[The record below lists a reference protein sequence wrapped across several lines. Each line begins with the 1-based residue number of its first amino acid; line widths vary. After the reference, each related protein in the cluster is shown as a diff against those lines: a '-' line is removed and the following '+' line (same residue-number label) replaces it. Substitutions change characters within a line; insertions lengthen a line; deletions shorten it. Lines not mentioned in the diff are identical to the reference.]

1 VTIKIFGLNIVE
13 FVRSDAWCGDVES
26 FKPARRWCGDG
37 LLITLLKLKY
47 VVLVLYFSVYYYLCS
62 FNYSLFFCSL
72 LFSFFCL
79 WGIVGIV
86 YFGFLICIHGND
98 YFQFSVFFHVNVSL
112 FFYFF
117 DPFVYFLLV
126 FCG

>member
-1 VTIKIFGLNIVE
+1 M
-13 FVRSDAWCGDVES
+13 
-26 FKPARRWCGDG
+26 DG

-62 FNYSLFFCSL
+62 FNYSLFFLVHFLVFSVCEESL
-72 LFSFFCL
+72 GLFISVS
-79 WGIVGIV
+79 I
-86 YFGFLICIHGND
+86 ICNHGND
-98 YFQFSVFFHVNVSL
+98 YFQFYVFFNVNVSL